1 MSLLKVFAITKKEGE
16 NYAVKNIHFVQ
27 EPFQKIAIA
36 GATGSGKTT
45 LLKIIAGLAQP
56 DSGEVLF
63 EGMRV
68 KGPNEKL
75 LPGHSQIAYLSQ
87 HFELR
92 NHYRVEELLQMANK
106 LSGTDAE
113 AIFDVCRISH
123 LLHRWSNELSGGE
136 RQRIALA
143 KLLITSPK
151 LLLLDEPFSNL
162 DAIHKTLLKKVISDI
177 SEQLAINCLLVSHDP
192 VDVLSWADEILVLHR
207 GHIVQRGSPE
217 EVYRQPSGEY
227 AAALFG
233 KFNLLNEE
241 LKQVFSYQGHKRFF
255 RPEDFAINTNGEANG
270 KVVRSRFMGSSY
282 EIEIII
288 GQSILFVHS
297 KQSFNKGNEIG
308 LSLRKEK

>member
-1 MSLLKVFAITKKEGE
+1 MSLLNVSVITKKEGE
-16 NYAVKNIHFVQ
+16 NYVVENINFAQ
-27 EPFQKIAIA
+27 KPFQKIAIA

-45 LLKIIAGLAQP
+45 LLKIIAGLVQP

-63 EGMRV
+63 EGARV

-75 LPGHSQIAYLSQ
+75 IPGHPQIAYLSQ

-106 LSGTDAE
+106 LSNKDAE

-162 DAIHKTLLKKVISDI
+162 DAIHKALLKKVISDI
-177 SEQLAINCLLVSHDP
+177 GEQLTIGCLLVSHDP
-192 VDVLSWADEILVLHR
+192 VDVLSWADEIMVLHQ

-217 EVYRQPSGEY
+217 ELYHQPSGEY
-227 AAALFG
+227 IAALFG
-233 KFNLLNEE
+233 KFNLLNEA
-241 LKQVFSYQGHKRFF
+241 LKKVFSYQGHKRFF
-255 RPEDFAINTNGEANG
+255 RPEDFSINTNGEASG
-270 KVVRSRFMGSSY
+270 KVVRSGFMGSFY
-282 EIEIII
+282 EIEVEVE
-288 GQSILFVHS
+288 QSMLLVHS
-297 KQSFNKGNEIG
+297 NKPFNKGDEVC
-308 LSLRKEK
+308 LSLMKEK

>member
-1 MSLLKVFAITKKEGE
+1 MSLLNVSAITKKEGE
-16 NYAVKNIHFVQ
+16 NYVVKNIHFVQ
-27 EPFQKIAIA
+27 KRFQKIAIA

-45 LLKIIAGLAQP
+45 LLKIIAGLVQP
-56 DSGEVLF
+56 DSGEVLL
-63 EGMRV
+63 EGVRV

-75 LPGHSQIAYLSQ
+75 LPGHPQIAYLSQ

-106 LSGTDAE
+106 LSDTDAK

-123 LLHRWSNELSGGE
+123 LLHRWSSELSGGE

-162 DAIHKTLLKKVISDI
+162 DAIHKALLKKVISDI
-177 SEQLAINCLLVSHDP
+177 GEQLTISCLLVSHDP
-192 VDVLSWADEILVLHR
+192 VDVLSWADEIMVLHD

-233 KFNLLNEE
+233 KFNLLNEK

-255 RPEDFAINTNGEANG
+255 RPEDFSINTNDEANG
-270 KVVRSRFMGSSY
+270 KVVCSRFMGSFY
-282 EIEIII
+282 EIEVEIQ
-288 GQSILFVHS
+288 QSILLVHS
-297 KQSFNKGNEIG
+297 KLPFNKGDEVQV
-308 LSLRKEK
+308 SLLREK